1 MSIRINKGKFKINA
15 NVKAVLTFIPPTPT
29 PTTTPTTTPTATVGT
44 SPTPTPLVTST
55 PTITQTASI
64 TPTPSITASQT
75 VTPSITA
82 TQTQTPTPSITAS
95 QTVTPS
101 NTATQTQTPTPSITA
116 SQTVTPS
123 NTATQTQTPTPS
135 ITASQTPTQ
144 GSTPTPTITQT
155 QTPTPSITAS
165 QTVTPSN
172 TATQTQTPTPSI
184 TASQTVTPS
193 NTATQ
198 TQTPTPSITASQT
211 VTPSNTTTQT
221 QTPTPSITAS
231 QTVTPSNTATQT
243 QTPTPSITASQTV
256 TPSNTATQ
264 TQTPTPSI
272 TASQTITPTQT
283 PTTTT
288 TLTASQTQTPT
299 QTQTP
304 SNTSTSTQ
312 TPTPTNTQTRT
323 QTPSITPVGITL
335 SLTASCDSP
344 VFDGNGRVYAN
355 NFAGGT
361 SSYDYITI
369 ATSQANAISQIQFG
383 PRTFIGGATDYNFTS
398 LSNNSY
404 WVALMDTLGAYG
416 VAGPTVVSCIAPTP
430 TPTPTNTQ
438 TPTSTQTQTPT
449 NTATFTPT
457 PTNTP
462 LLSCA
467 TCTGTG
473 WVPYS
478 STQCVRT
485 STSAATPPAFTVPLV
500 SAKFTDYSD
509 FGTRFYDTGF
519 SYNGTGTILQTNTTN
534 VVWRKTPGLLDGP
547 LNRCGASGSTIQ
559 NFIWYGFSACLT
571 GITTSKTYYI
581 GIAADNEYRLVLDGQ
596 EILNTYTPTTSG
608 STDSFRYWNVYP
620 VVLSSGDHTLELY
633 GMNDPGA
640 GLNPHGFGMEVYN
653 NTLSQLTGAT
663 SLSNLNIL
671 WSSSGRTPAT
681 VVQDVSGYYLSS
693 GYTCS
698 YPAVYSVCS
707 GNCVTY
713 EYCYAPGIT
722 PTPTH
727 TATPTQTSTQTPT
740 KTSTPTQTPTN
751 TVTQTPTNTAT
762 QTQTP
767 TQTSTQTPT
776 QTSTQTPT
784 NTATKTPTPTPTVTG
799 FTTPC
804 VCIYMTATN
813 TDPEGPAGSITYNN
827 CFGTSIGEIFNTTGT
842 RFRCVDY
849 TGGVIQVQSS
859 TNVDYGIAVGYSCSN
874 GTCPTNTL
882 IPLTPTPTQTPSQT
896 PTQTST
902 STPTQTPTPTTP
914 AKTEVYLNICGSQ
927 SAAGGGAVQVTV
939 RAVDGSSN
947 PINVDT
953 NVTVYFQ
960 WVGDLAS
967 TVTGSVTIN
976 SGFDCN
982 NTTVYGA
989 QSGENVDTFNFNG
1002 TPSPS
1007 SSSTQN
1013 YNNNIADTDNTC
1025 LQGC

>member
-1 MSIRINKGKFKINA
+1 
-15 NVKAVLTFIPPTPT
+15 
-29 PTTTPTTTPTATVGT
+29 
-44 SPTPTPLVTST
+44 
-55 PTITQTASI
+55 
-64 TPTPSITASQT
+64 
-75 VTPSITA
+75 
-82 TQTQTPTPSITAS
+82 
-95 QTVTPS
+95 
-101 NTATQTQTPTPSITA
+101 
-116 SQTVTPS
+116 
-123 NTATQTQTPTPS
+123 
-135 ITASQTPTQ
+135 
-144 GSTPTPTITQT
+144 
-155 QTPTPSITAS
+155 
-165 QTVTPSN
+165 
-172 TATQTQTPTPSI
+172 
-184 TASQTVTPS
+184 
-193 NTATQ
+193 
-198 TQTPTPSITASQT
+198 
-211 VTPSNTTTQT
+211 
-221 QTPTPSITAS
+221 
-231 QTVTPSNTATQT
+231 
-243 QTPTPSITASQTV
+243 
-256 TPSNTATQ
+256 
-264 TQTPTPSI
+264 
-272 TASQTITPTQT
+272 
-283 PTTTT
+283 
-288 TLTASQTQTPT
+288 
-299 QTQTP
+299 
-304 SNTSTSTQ
+304 
-312 TPTPTNTQTRT
+312 
-323 QTPSITPVGITL
+323 
-335 SLTASCDSP
+335 
-344 VFDGNGRVYAN
+344 
-355 NFAGGT
+355 
-361 SSYDYITI
+361 
-369 ATSQANAISQIQFG
+369 
-383 PRTFIGGATDYNFTS
+383 
-398 LSNNSY
+398 
-404 WVALMDTLGAYG
+404 MDTLGAYG

-430 TPTPTNTQ
+430 TPTTTNTQ

-519 SYNGTGTILQTNTTN
+519 NYNGTGTILQTNTTN

-559 NFIWYGFSACLT
+559 NFIWYGYSACLT
-571 GITTSKTYYI
+571 GITTSKTYYV

-620 VVLSSGDHTLELY
+620 VSLSSGDHTLELY

-640 GLNPHGFGMEVYN
+640 GLNPHAFGMEVYN

-663 SLSNLNIL
+663 SVSNLNIL

-693 GYTCS
+693 GYTCT
-698 YPAVYSVCS
+698 YPAVYSSCG

-740 KTSTPTQTPTN
+740 KTGTPTQTPTN
-751 TVTQTPTNTAT
+751 TATQTPTQTST

-784 NTATKTPTPTPTVTG
+784 NTATKTPTPTPTVTA

-859 TNVDYGIAVGYSCSN
+859 TNVDYGIASSYSCTA
-874 GTCPTNTL
+874 GTCPTNTI

-896 PTQTST
+896 PTNTST
-902 STPTQTPTPTTP
+902 STPTNTPTPTTP
-914 AKTEVYLNICGSQ
+914 AKTEVYFNICGSQ
-927 SAAGGGAVQVTV
+927 SAAGGGAVQVTA
-939 RAVDGSSN
+939 RAVDGSGN

-953 NVTVYFQ
+953 NVTIGFQ

-967 TVTGSVTIN
+967 VVTNTVTIN
-976 SGFDCN
+976 SGFDCG

-1013 YNNNIADTDNTC
+1013 YNNNSADTDNTC